1 MTTSQTALRLQ
12 LKAAGFSPLPLY
24 GKEPPAYGKNNKHG
38 GLAGWQ
44 DLHASDAQIHQWD
57 KTWPD
62 STGTGIL
69 TAETPALDIDIMHR
83 EAAEA
88 VENLARERFGEDGD
102 FLVRIGKPPKRAIL
116 MRTRKPFPKILRTL
130 LAPDGTPHR
139 IEVLGAGQQIVCFG
153 THPETGGPYTW
164 HGGQPGGVGRDQLPE
179 VSASDMKAFV
189 DDAAEVL
196 IVEHG
201 FKDATEPK
209 PNGGER
215 HRKTDTKW
223 GELNERALQNL
234 SAWVPKLFPT
244 AQCTRRGGYRVAS
257 ADLGRGFE
265 EDLSFTPAGIKYFGV
280 ADMGD
285 LRQGRRTPIDI
296 VIEWQHIEFAEA
308 AEWLDKTLAN
318 GHDKDVPP
326 DGCHPGGYHDEEHQ
340 GRARAPVIKATP
352 FVWIDPTTI
361 PPRQFLY
368 GKHLI
373 RQFVSTTFAHGG
385 VGKSSLEIAEALA
398 MTSNKP
404 LLGIKPQGKLRC
416 WYWNGEDPLDEIHRR
431 VMATVLHYKLTAE
444 EIGAL
449 YIDVGRLMPII
460 IAEQTRDGAK
470 VMDPIVDAV
479 IKTIQEEKI
488 DVMIIDPFVSSH
500 RVTENDNNAIEIVAK
515 KWAHIADVTNSA
527 IELSHHSRKTGSAD
541 VSVQDGRGAVALLA
555 AARSA
560 RVLNTMSEAE
570 AAQADVHN
578 RKYYFRVDNGKA
590 NLSVPI
596 DKAQWYQFV
605 SVNLCNDVDLG
616 GDDVGVPVSWNLP
629 NAFDGIKTSDL
640 RAAQKAVS
648 EGGPWREDARA
659 YDWVGR
665 PIAAA
670 LKLNPDNKRDKRK
683 ITSMLKTW
691 IENGMF
697 VRVPGKDPKRR
708 VNKMFVEVGQWA
720 N

>member
-1 MTTSQTALRLQ
+1 MTTPQTALRLH

-24 GKEPPAYGKNNKHG
+24 GKEPPAYGKNNKYG
-38 GLAGWQ
+38 GLTGWQ
-44 DLHASDAQIHQWD
+44 DLHASEAQINQWG

-69 TAETPALDIDIMHR
+69 TADTPALDIDIMDS

-88 VENLARERFGEDGD
+88 VEALARERFGEDGD

-116 MRTRKPFPKILRTL
+116 MRTRKPFAKILRTL

-139 IEVLGAGQQIVCFG
+139 IEVLGAGQQLVCFG
-153 THPETGGPYTW
+153 THPETGRPYTW
-164 HGGQPGGVGRDQLPE
+164 HGGQPGGVWRHQLPE
-179 VSASDMKAFV
+179 VSASDMQAFV
-189 DDAAEVL
+189 DDAAELL
-196 IVEHG
+196 ILEHS

-209 PNGGER
+209 PKGGER
-215 HRKTDTKW
+215 HRKTDNKW
-223 GELNERALQNL
+223 GELNERALQDL
-234 SAWVPKLFPT
+234 SAWVPKIFPT
-244 AQCTRRGGYRVAS
+244 ASRNRNGGFRVAS

-265 EDLSFTPAGIKYFGV
+265 EDLSFTPAGIKYFGN

-285 LRQGRRTPIDI
+285 PRQGRRTPIDI
-296 VIEWQHIEFAEA
+296 VIEWQHIDFVEA
-308 AEWLDKTLAN
+308 VDWLGQTLTN
-318 GHDKDVPP
+318 GHDKDAPP
-326 DGCHPGGYHDEEHQ
+326 DNSHLGDCQGEEPQ
-340 GRARAPVIKATP
+340 RQARAPIIKATP

-404 LLGIKPQGKLRC
+404 LLGIKPKGQLSV
-416 WYWNGEDPLDEIHRR
+416 WYWNGEDPLDEIRRR
-431 VMATVLHYKLTAE
+431 VMATVLRYQLTPE

-470 VMDPIVDAV
+470 IMVPVVDAV
-479 IKTIQEEKI
+479 IKTIQEEQI
-488 DVMIIDPFVSSH
+488 DVTIIDPFVSSH
-500 RVTENDNNAIEIVAK
+500 RVTENDNNAIEVVAK
-515 KWAHIADVTNSA
+515 QWAHIADVTNSA

-560 RVLNTMSEAE
+560 RVLNTMSEDE
-570 AAQADVHN
+570 AAKADVSS

-590 NLSVPI
+590 NLAAPI
-596 DKAQWYQFV
+596 DRR
-605 SVNLCNDVDLG
+605 SG
-616 GDDVGVPVSWNLP
+616 
-629 NAFDGIKTSDL
+629 TSSSRSTSATMSTL
-640 RAAQKAVS
+640 VATRSACPS
-648 EGGPWREDARA
+648 HGPS
-659 YDWVGR
+659 
-665 PIAAA
+665 P
-670 LKLNPDNKRDKRK
+670 
-683 ITSMLKTW
+683 TSST
-691 IENGMF
+691 E
-697 VRVPGKDPKRR
+697 
-708 VNKMFVEVGQWA
+708 
-720 N
+720 